1 MQDFKAKYKRQV
13 EILGICLSQNYP
25 SPLKTFDLADMFGVE
40 ELTIKRDLQDLR
52 SSGIDIHSE
61 KKYGVRLSR
70 KLDDN
75 KIRELI
81 QQYSVLNSTDKHI
94 EKSTG
99 LLVTRL
105 GEKALAN
112 MVTLQMCIEKG
123 ICARID
129 YEKESEE
136 LEFGREIQP
145 VLIFQSEHMWRVLA
159 ISDGKMKQFLLI
171 KIIEVRETSRHFKKI
186 DNEKIEDIFKYSWR
200 SWLGQEKINVKLKFS
215 PVWTERLRPKP
226 LMEYEKTELNP
237 DGSMVYETIVNSL
250 DEIASWIVSRGEGV
264 VVLEPAELKEKV
276 IRLANE
282 TLNNYQK

>member
-1 MQDFKAKYKRQV
+1 MQDFKTKFKRQI
-13 EILGICLSQNYP
+13 EILGICLSQNYS

-61 KKYGVRLSR
+61 KKYGVRLAHELSEQ
-70 KLDDN
+70 

-81 QQYSVLNSTDKHI
+81 QQYSVLNAPDKHI

-99 LLVTRL
+99 LLVNRL

-112 MVTLQMCIEKG
+112 IVTLQMCIEKDVL
-123 ICARID
+123 ARID
-129 YEKESEE
+129 YEKDSEE

-159 ISDGKMKQFLLI
+159 VSDGKMKQFLLN
-171 KIIEVRETSRHFKKI
+171 KIIEVRETGRTVTEVDK
-186 DNEKIEDIFKYSWR
+186 DRIEDIFKYSWR
-200 SWLGQEKINVKLKFS
+200 SWLGQEKISVKLRFS
-215 PVWTERLRPKP
+215 PVWAERLRPKP
-226 LMEYEKTELNP
+226 LMEYETTELNP
-237 DGSMVYETIVNSL
+237 DGSMNYETIVNSL

-264 VVLEPAELKEKV
+264 MVLEPAELKEKV
-276 IRLANE
+276 IQLAKE
-282 TLNNYQK
+282 TLNNYH

>member
-1 MQDFKAKYKRQV
+1 MQDFKVKFKRQV

-52 SSGIDIHSE
+52 SAGIDIHSE
-61 KKYGVRLSR
+61 KKHGVRLSR
-70 KLDDN
+70 RLDEN

-81 QQYSVLNSTDKHI
+81 QQYSVLNAADKHI

-99 LLVTRL
+99 LLVNRL

-112 MVTLQMCIEKG
+112 MVTLEMCIEKG
-123 ICARID
+123 VSARID

-159 ISDGKMKQFLLI
+159 VSEGRMKQFLLN
-171 KIIEVRETSRHFKKI
+171 KIIEARETNRQFRKVDK
-186 DNEKIEDIFKYSWR
+186 EKIEDIFKYSWR
-200 SWLGQEKINVKLKFS
+200 SWLGQEKIHVKLRFS
-215 PVWTERLRPKP
+215 SVWAERLRPKP
-226 LMEYEKTELNP
+226 LMEYETTNDNP
-237 DGSMVYETIVNSL
+237 DGSMIYETIVNSL
-250 DEIASWIVSRGEGV
+250 DEIASWIVSRGDGV
-264 VVLEPAELKEKV
+264 IVMEPEELKEKV
-276 IRLANE
+276 IRLAKE
-282 TLNNYQK
+282 TLDNYK